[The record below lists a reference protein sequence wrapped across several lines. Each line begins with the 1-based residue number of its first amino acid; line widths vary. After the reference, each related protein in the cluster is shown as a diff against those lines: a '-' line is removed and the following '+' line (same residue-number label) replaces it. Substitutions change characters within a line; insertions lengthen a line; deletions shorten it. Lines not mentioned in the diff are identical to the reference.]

1 MEICNMNDIDAM
13 RLDQSIIRPE
23 QDRYGF
29 RYVAAQLAQSVQA
42 IGREGSAVIGI
53 EGAWGSGKT
62 SLLNLLR
69 AALDE
74 VDKENNT
81 FVLSISPWLDGS
93 DTSLVASLLLPV
105 ASIIAAEEERRLPP
119 RERESLEMK
128 KAMTRTA
135 RTIMDYTRAT
145 ARHLAP
151 LAQVAT
157 VIPGVPDASGAL
169 NALSETGWLK
179 EKQKTAAEMR
189 TEIADKI
196 VEMDLSFIIL
206 LDDLDRLEPAQAV
219 EVVRLVKSVAD
230 FPRFRYILCYDKTVL
245 AQAIKKGLDVE
256 DGELYLQKI
265 VQISFSLPRP
275 ESFDLRREFMTGV
288 ARLYE
293 TINGRSPDEEF
304 LSELNRVTDIYG
316 AALKTPREVHLA
328 LNNLRF
334 RYSGIRD
341 YVYLPDL
348 SFLQLIRTTNAG
360 LYDWIEEYLTER
372 AIVESGDGSVSEEEQ
387 KILVQNLLEC
397 LSRFRSSEAKS
408 VTSLSHW
415 VPGISGFHA
424 NIHKLFAQTG
434 DEEKAMMTANRRLG
448 SNAYWRYYFAFSS
461 PQNVLPPAY
470 FDELFRKCRIPD
482 EYQAM
487 SRELLDRINSNGV
500 SSRTWFE
507 HILSQLT
514 WPMINGRTAA
524 ECSGLLKFFFNTG
537 DEINVRYRQRNRWFS
552 RYDLDVNRVA
562 DRLLKRMMDD
572 DRKKAMET
580 LLSLTKKGT
589 AWVWIANYIRDLLW
603 QNGLAGNRAE
613 PESER
618 VLKDEELKC
627 IRHHFC
633 ERLNDGELDSLFER
647 EGELG
652 GFVWAWQDIAGPESV
667 IEWVSQQSDRD
678 KAFLLLLLSLRS
690 HIISSTTGH
699 YLALNIK
706 DIAHLFGGEVKLLRK
721 LERIESEENFPN
733 LVKDVRA
740 AIDLSKSF

>member
-1 MEICNMNDIDAM
+1 MADIDAM
-13 RLDQSIIRPE
+13 RLDQSVSRPE

-53 EGAWGSGKT
+53 EGVWGSGKT
-62 SLLNLLR
+62 SLLNLLH
-69 AALDE
+69 AELDK
-74 VDKENNT
+74 KEEDNT

-93 DTSLVASLLLPV
+93 DTSLVASLMLPV
-105 ASIIAAEEERRLPP
+105 ASIIAEEEERRLSPE
-119 RERESLEMK
+119 ERESLEKK

-151 LAQVAT
+151 LAQAAT
-157 VIPGVPDASGAL
+157 VIPGVPDASAAL
-169 NALSETGWLK
+169 NALSETSWLK
-179 EKQKTAAEMR
+179 ENQKTAAEMR

-230 FPRFRYILCYDKTVL
+230 FPRFRYILCYDKAVL

-275 ESFDLRREFMTGV
+275 ESFDLRREFMAGV
-288 ARLYE
+288 IGLYE
-293 TINGRSPDEEF
+293 TINKETLDEEF
-304 LSELNRVTDIYG
+304 LKELNRVTDIYG

-348 SFLQLIRTTNAG
+348 CFLQLIRTTNPG
-360 LYDWIEEYLTER
+360 LYDWVEEYLTER

-387 KILVQNLLEC
+387 KLLVEKLLEC
-397 LSRFRSSEAKS
+397 LSYFRSSEAKS

-415 VPGISGFHA
+415 VPGISGFKA
-424 NIHKLFAQTG
+424 NINKLFAQTG

-461 PQNVLPPAY
+461 PQNVLPPTY
-470 FDELFRKCRIPD
+470 FDELFRKSRDP
-482 EYQAM
+482 EKYQM
-487 SRELLDRINSNGV
+487 LGQELLDRINSNGV

-514 WPMINGRTAA
+514 WTMINGRTAA
-524 ECSGLLKFFFNTG
+524 ECTGLLAFFFNSG
-537 DEINVRYRQRNRWFS
+537 DEILARYRQRNRWFS
-552 RYDLDVNRVA
+552 RYDLEVNRVA
-562 DRLLKRMMDD
+562 DRLLKKMLDD
-572 DRKKAMET
+572 DRAKAMET
-580 LLSLTKKGT
+580 LLSLTKKGI
-589 AWVWIANYIRDLLW
+589 AWAWIANYIRDLLW

-613 PESER
+613 PERER
-618 VLKDEELKC
+618 VMKDEELEC

-633 ERLNDGELDSLFER
+633 ERLNEGELKSLFEQ

-652 GFVWAWQDIAGPESV
+652 SFVWAWQDLAGPESV
-667 IEWVSQQSDRD
+667 TSWINQQSDSD

-690 HIISSTTGH
+690 HIISSATGH

-706 DIAHLFGGEVKLLRK
+706 DIAHLFGGETMLLRK
-721 LERIESEENFPN
+721 LERIESEENFPD
-733 LVKDVRA
+733 LVNEVRT
-740 AIDLSKSF
+740 AIDLRKSF

>member
-1 MEICNMNDIDAM
+1 MNDIDAM
-13 RLDQSIIRPE
+13 RLDQSITHPE

-53 EGAWGSGKT
+53 EGDWGSGKT

-69 AALDE
+69 AALNEDN
-74 VDKENNT
+74 KEDNT
-81 FVLSISPWLDGS
+81 FVLNISPWLDGS

-105 ASIIAAEEERRLPP
+105 ASIIAAEEERLLPP
-119 RERESLEMK
+119 KERESHEK
-128 KAMTRTA
+128 KKVMTRTV

-157 VIPGVPDASGAL
+157 VIPGVPDASSAL

-189 TEIADKI
+189 IEIAEKI

-219 EVVRLVKSVAD
+219 EVIRLVKSVAD
-230 FPRFRYILCYDKTVL
+230 FPRFRYILCYDKMVL
-245 AQAIKKGLDVE
+245 AQAIRKGLDVE

-288 ARLYE
+288 VGLYE
-293 TINGRSPDEEF
+293 TISEKSPDEEF

-334 RYSGIRD
+334 RYRGIRD

-348 SFLQLIRTTNAG
+348 SFLQLIRTTNPG

-372 AIVESGDGSVSEEEQ
+372 AVVESGDGSVSEEEQ
-387 KILVQNLLEC
+387 KLMEQSLLEC
-397 LSRFRSSEAKS
+397 LSHFRSSEAKS
-408 VTSLSHW
+408 ITSLSRW
-415 VPGISGFHA
+415 VPGISGFQA
-424 NIHKLFAQTG
+424 NVHKLFAQAS
-434 DEEKAMMTANRRLG
+434 DEEKAMMTVNRRLG

-461 PQNVLPPAY
+461 PQNVLPPVY
-470 FDELFRKCRIPD
+470 FDELFRKSRDP
-482 EYQAM
+482 EEHHAM
-487 SRELLDRINSNGV
+487 SRELLARIDSNGV

-514 WPMINGRTAA
+514 WPMISGRTTA
-524 ECSGLLKFFFNTG
+524 ECSGLLAFFFNTG
-537 DEINVRYRQRNRWFS
+537 DEIHARYRQRNRWFS

-572 DRKKAMET
+572 DRMKAMET

-589 AWVWIANYIRDLLW
+589 ALIWITNYIRDLLW
-603 QNGLAGNRAE
+603 QNGLVGNRAK
-613 PESER
+613 PERER
-618 VLKDEELKC
+618 VLKDEELEC
-627 IRHHFC
+627 IRHNFC
-633 ERLNDGELDSLFER
+633 KRLNEEELKSLFEQ
-647 EGELG
+647 EGGLG
-652 GFVWAWQDIAGPESV
+652 GFVWAWQDLAGRESV
-667 IEWVSQQSDRD
+667 ISWVTQQSDSD

-699 YLALNIK
+699 YLALKIK
-706 DIAHLFGGEVKLLRK
+706 DIAHLFGGEDMLLRK
-721 LERIESEENFPN
+721 LERIDSEENFPN
-733 LVKDVRA
+733 LVKDVRT
-740 AIDLSKSF
+740 AIELSKSF

>member
-1 MEICNMNDIDAM
+1 MADIDAM
-13 RLDQSIIRPE
+13 RLDQSVSRPE

-53 EGAWGSGKT
+53 EGSWGSGKT

-69 AALDE
+69 AELNNK
-74 VDKENNT
+74 KEDNT

-93 DTSLVASLLLPV
+93 ETSLVASLLLPV
-105 ASIIAAEEERRLPP
+105 ASIIAAEEEHRLSPE
-119 RERESLEMK
+119 ERENLEKK

-151 LAQVAT
+151 LAQAAT

-189 TEIADKI
+189 TEIAEKI
-196 VEMDLSFIIL
+196 DEMDLSFIIL
-206 LDDLDRLEPAQAV
+206 LDDLDRLEPTQAV

-230 FPRFRYILCYDKTVL
+230 FPRFRYILCYDKAVL

-275 ESFDLRREFMTGV
+275 ESFALRREFITGV
-288 ARLYE
+288 IGLYE
-293 TINGRSPDEEF
+293 IINEESPGEEF
-304 LSELNRVTDIYG
+304 LRELNQVTDIYG

-348 SFLQLIRTTNAG
+348 SFLQLIRTTNPG
-360 LYDWIEEYLTER
+360 LYDWIEGYLTER
-372 AIVESGDGSVSEEEQ
+372 AIVETGDGSVSEEEQ
-387 KILVQNLLEC
+387 KLLEENLLEC
-397 LSRFRSSEAKS
+397 LSHFRSSEAKS

-415 VPGISGFHA
+415 VPGISGFKA

-434 DEEKAMMTANRRLG
+434 DDEKATMTANRRLG

-461 PQNVLPPAY
+461 PQNILPPEY
-470 FDELFRKCRIPD
+470 FDELFRKCIVPE

-487 SRELLDRINSNGV
+487 SRELLGRINSNGV

-514 WPMINGRTAA
+514 WPMISGRTAA
-524 ECSGLLKFFFNTG
+524 ECSGLLTFFFNTG
-537 DEINVRYRQRNRWFS
+537 DEINARYRQRNRWFS
-552 RYDLDVNRVA
+552 RYDLDVNRVV
-562 DRLLKRMMDD
+562 DRLLKRLMDN
-572 DRKKAMET
+572 DRAKAMET

-613 PESER
+613 PERER
-618 VLKDEELKC
+618 ILKDEELEC

-633 ERLNDGELDSLFER
+633 QRLNEGELMKSLFEQ

-652 GFVWAWQDIAGPESV
+652 GFVWAWQDLAGSESV
-667 IEWVSQQSDRD
+667 TSWITQQSESD

-690 HIISSTTGH
+690 HIISSATGH
-699 YLALNIK
+699 YLALKIK
-706 DIAHLFGGEVKLLRK
+706 DIAHLFGGEDMLQRNLD
-721 LERIESEENFPN
+721 RIESEGNFPA

-740 AIDLSKSF
+740 AIKLSKSF

>member
-1 MEICNMNDIDAM
+1 
-13 RLDQSIIRPE
+13 
-23 QDRYGF
+23 
-29 RYVAAQLAQSVQA
+29 
-42 IGREGSAVIGI
+42 
-53 EGAWGSGKT
+53 
-62 SLLNLLR
+62 
-69 AALDE
+69 
-74 VDKENNT
+74 
-81 FVLSISPWLDGS
+81 
-93 DTSLVASLLLPV
+93 
-105 ASIIAAEEERRLPP
+105 
-119 RERESLEMK
+119 
-128 KAMTRTA
+128 
-135 RTIMDYTRAT
+135 
-145 ARHLAP
+145 
-151 LAQVAT
+151 
-157 VIPGVPDASGAL
+157 
-169 NALSETGWLK
+169 
-179 EKQKTAAEMR
+179 
-189 TEIADKI
+189 
-196 VEMDLSFIIL
+196 
-206 LDDLDRLEPAQAV
+206 
-219 EVVRLVKSVAD
+219 
-230 FPRFRYILCYDKTVL
+230 
-245 AQAIKKGLDVE
+245 
-256 DGELYLQKI
+256 
-265 VQISFSLPRP
+265 
-275 ESFDLRREFMTGV
+275 MTGV

-293 TINGRSPDEEF
+293 TINQRSPDEEF

-348 SFLQLIRTTNAG
+348 SFLQLIRTTNPG

-387 KILVQNLLEC
+387 KLLVQNLLEC

-434 DEEKAMMTANRRLG
+434 EEETAMMTANRRLG

-470 FDELFRKCRIPD
+470 FDELFRKCRISD

-537 DEINVRYRQRNRWFS
+537 DEIHARYRQRNRWFS

-613 PESER
+613 PERER
-618 VLKDEELKC
+618 VLKDEELEC

-633 ERLNDGELDSLFER
+633 ERLKDGELDSLFER

-690 HIISSTTGH
+690 HIISSATGH

-706 DIAHLFGGEVKLLRK
+706 DIAHLFRGEVKLLRK

-740 AIDLSKSF
+740 AIALSKSF

>member
-1 MEICNMNDIDAM
+1 MADIDAM
-13 RLDQSIIRPE
+13 RLDQSVSRPE

-29 RYVAAQLAQSVQA
+29 RYVAAQLAQSVRA

-53 EGAWGSGKT
+53 EGVWGSGKT

-74 VDKENNT
+74 EGKEDNT

-119 RERESLEMK
+119 EEKESLEKK
-128 KAMTRTA
+128 KAITRTA

-179 EKQKTAAEMR
+179 EKQKTASVMR
-189 TEIADKI
+189 TEIAEKI
-196 VEMDLSFIIL
+196 IEMDLSFIIL

-245 AQAIKKGLDVE
+245 AQAIRKGLDVE

-275 ESFDLRREFMTGV
+275 ESFDLRREFLTGV
-288 ARLYE
+288 VRLYE
-293 TINGRSPDEEF
+293 TINEKSPDEEF

-348 SFLQLIRTTNAG
+348 SFLQLIRTTNPG

-372 AIVESGDGSVSEEEQ
+372 AVVESGDGSVSEEEQ
-387 KILVQNLLEC
+387 KLLEQNLLEC
-397 LSRFRSSEAKS
+397 LSHFRSSEAKS
-408 VTSLSHW
+408 VTSLSRW
-415 VPGISGFHA
+415 VPGISGFQA
-424 NIHKLFAQTG
+424 NIHKLFAQAD

-461 PQNVLPPAY
+461 PQNVLSPTY
-470 FDELFRKCRIPD
+470 FDELFRKSRVPE
-482 EYQAM
+482 EYPAM

-514 WPMINGRTAA
+514 WPMINGHTAA
-524 ECSGLLKFFFNTG
+524 ECSGLLTFFFNTG
-537 DEINVRYRQRNRWFS
+537 DEIHARYRQRNRWFS

-572 DRKKAMET
+572 DRTKAMESR
-580 LLSLTKKGT
+580 LSLTKKGT

-603 QNGLAGNRAE
+603 QNGLVGNRAE
-613 PESER
+613 PERER
-618 VLKDEELKC
+618 VLKDEELEC

-633 ERLNDGELDSLFER
+633 ERLNEGEMNSLFER
-647 EGELG
+647 DGELG

-667 IEWVSQQSDRD
+667 ISWISQQSDSD
-678 KAFLLLLLSLRS
+678 KAFLMLLLSLRS
-690 HIISSTTGH
+690 HIISSATGH

-706 DIAHLFGGEVKLLRK
+706 DIAHLFGGEDMLLRK
-721 LERIESEENFPN
+721 LERIESEENFPD

>member
-1 MEICNMNDIDAM
+1 MADTDAM
-13 RLDQSIIRPE
+13 RLDQSVSRPE

-29 RYVAAQLAQSVQA
+29 RYVAAQLARSVHA

-69 AALDE
+69 TELNKK
-74 VDKENNT
+74 KEDNT

-105 ASIIAAEEERRLPP
+105 ASIIAEEEERRLTPD
-119 RERESLEMK
+119 ERENLEK
-128 KAMTRTA
+128 KKGMTRTA

-151 LAQVAT
+151 LAQAAT

-189 TEIADKI
+189 TEIAEKI
-196 VEMDLSFIIL
+196 DEMDLSFIIL

-245 AQAIKKGLDVE
+245 AQALKKGLNVE

-275 ESFDLRREFMTGV
+275 ESFDLRREFMAGV
-288 ARLYE
+288 IGLYE
-293 TINGRSPDEEF
+293 TINKKSPDEEF
-304 LSELNRVTDIYG
+304 LSELNRLTDIYG

-334 RYSGIRD
+334 RYSGMRD

-348 SFLQLIRTTNAG
+348 SFLQLIRTTNPG

-387 KILVQNLLEC
+387 KLLEQNLLEC

-408 VTSLSHW
+408 VTSLRHW
-415 VPGISGFHA
+415 VPGISGFQA
-424 NIHKLFAQTG
+424 NINKLFDQTG

-461 PQNVLPPAY
+461 PQNVLSPAY
-470 FDELFRKCRIPD
+470 FDELFRKSRDP
-482 EYQAM
+482 EEHTEM
-487 SRELLDRINSNGV
+487 TRELLARINSNGV

-514 WPMINGRTAA
+514 WPMINERSAA
-524 ECSGLLKFFFNTG
+524 ECSGLLTFFFNTG
-537 DEINVRYRQRNRWFS
+537 DKVHARYRKRNRWFS
-552 RYDLDVNRVA
+552 RYDLDANRVA
-562 DRLLKRMMDD
+562 DRLLKRMLDD
-572 DRKKAMET
+572 DRMKAMET

-613 PESER
+613 PERER
-618 VLKDEELKC
+618 VLKDEELEC

-633 ERLNDGELDSLFER
+633 ERLNEGELKSLFEQ

-667 IEWVSQQSDRD
+667 ISWITQQSDSD

-690 HIISSTTGH
+690 HIISSATGH
-699 YLALNIK
+699 YLALKIK
-706 DIAHLFGGEVKLLRK
+706 DVAHLFGGEDMLLSK
-721 LERIESEENFPN
+721 LERIESEERFPD

-740 AIDLSKSF
+740 AIDLNKSF

>member
-1 MEICNMNDIDAM
+1 MNDIDAM

-74 VDKENNT
+74 VDKDNNT

-157 VIPGVPDASGAL
+157 VIPGVPDAGGAL

-293 TINGRSPDEEF
+293 TINERSPDEEF

-348 SFLQLIRTTNAG
+348 SFLQLIRTTNPG

-387 KILVQNLLEC
+387 KLLVQNLLEC

-434 DEEKAMMTANRRLG
+434 EEETAMMTAHRRLG

-537 DEINVRYRQRNRWFS
+537 DEIHARYRQRNRWFS

-613 PESER
+613 PERER
-618 VLKDEELKC
+618 VLKDEELEC

-633 ERLNDGELDSLFER
+633 ERLKDGELDSLFER

-690 HIISSTTGH
+690 HIISSATGH

-740 AIDLSKSF
+740 AIALSKSF